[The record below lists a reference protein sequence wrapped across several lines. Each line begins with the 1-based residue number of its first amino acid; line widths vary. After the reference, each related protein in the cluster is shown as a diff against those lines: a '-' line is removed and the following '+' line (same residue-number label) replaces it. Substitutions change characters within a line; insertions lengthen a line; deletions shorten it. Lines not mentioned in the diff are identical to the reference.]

1 MLLNTILLIL
11 FKPSAGYVATEDIK
25 GLKKYYSQLLE
36 DCQRGNN
43 LTTLNPSVINNPAI
57 YSLLASKYYLANE
70 QGITIN
76 LEVFLDLNTINM
88 KIYEFTRILGILMDN
103 AIEAAS
109 QCDEKIMN
117 VSFRND
123 EKRNRQLVIIQNT
136 YTNKDVDTEQIFQK
150 GFTSKS
156 EEESSHGLGL
166 WEVRRILKKRNN
178 LNLYT
183 TKDCIYFT
191 QQLEIYL

>member
-1 MLLNTILLIL
+1 M
-11 FKPSAGYVATEDIK
+11 ATEDIK
-25 GLKKYYSQLLE
+25 GLKRYYSQLLE

-43 LTTLNPSVINNPAI
+43 LTALNPSIINNPAI

-76 LEVFLDLNTINM
+76 LEVLIDLNTINM

-123 EKRNRQLVIIQNT
+123 ERRNRQLVIIQNT
-136 YTNKDVDTEQIFQK
+136 YINKDVDTEEIFQK
-150 GFTSKS
+150 GFTSKTD
-156 EEESSHGLGL
+156 EEVAHGLGL
-166 WEVRRILKKRNN
+166 WEVRQILKKRNN

-183 TKDCIYFT
+183 TKSEQYFT

>member
-1 MLLNTILLIL
+1 MTLQIL
-11 FKPSAGYVATEDIK
+11 FKLSDGYVATEDIK

-43 LTTLNPSVINNPAI
+43 LTTLNPSIINNPAI

-76 LEVFLDLNTINM
+76 LEVLIDLNTINM
-88 KIYEFTRILGILMDN
+88 KIYEFTRVLGILMDN

-123 EKRNRQLVIIQNT
+123 EKHNRQLIIIQNT
-136 YTNKDVDTEQIFQK
+136 YMNKDVNTEAIFQK

-156 EEESSHGLGL
+156 DDESVHGLGL
-166 WEVRRILKKRNN
+166 WEVRQILKKRNN

-183 TKDCIYFT
+183 TKDSQYFT
-191 QQLEIYL
+191 QQLEIYF